1 MITSAID
8 FGTTNSVAG
17 INRNNII
24 EMVQLG
30 KDRLETR
37 SVLFY
42 SFEDKNFYVGDDVA
56 IELEDEVKG
65 RYLQS
70 LKSFLGSK
78 EKIETTLGKDTY
90 LVEDLISIILRRFKN
105 KMETKALQEIDNVVL
120 GRPVRFN
127 EDDDELDKQA
137 EKKLELAANKIGF
150 KNVVFQ
156 YEPIAAALA
165 YESKIT
171 KEELILVADIGG
183 GTTDYSII
191 KVGGKNKNKL
201 DRKEDILSNHGIYVG
216 GNNFDSEIIKNFI
229 SPYLGRGTMYNIMGK
244 DMEVASDLYFDLS
257 EWHLFQRMFDKKVLL
272 RIEKLIYMSYEKNKI
287 ERLQELIKGN
297 LYFDF
302 SNSII
307 NSKIELSSK
316 PLTQI
321 NMNMFSDPFS
331 INLNKNNFE
340 ESIMEHT
347 TRIEKSLEEAL
358 RLANITVN
366 QIDKVF
372 LTGGSTLVPS
382 VQNIYTKYFPKNK
395 IVHTDVFTS
404 VGYGLTLFSNKIK
417 F

>member
-17 INRNNII
+17 INKNNII
-24 EMVQLG
+24 KMVQLG
-30 KDRLETR
+30 NNRLETR

-90 LVEDLISIILRRFKN
+90 SVEDLISIILRRFKN
-105 KMETKALQEIDNVVL
+105 KMEKEALQEIDNVVL

-127 EDDDELDKQA
+127 ENDDKLDKKA

-191 KVGGKNKNKL
+191 KVGGNKHKL

-216 GNNFDSEIIKNFI
+216 GNNFDSEIIKNLI
-229 SPYLGRGTMYNIMGK
+229 SPYLGKGTMYNSMGK
-244 DMEVASDLYFDLS
+244 DMEVGTDLYFDLS
-257 EWHLFQRMFDKKVLL
+257 EWHLFQRMFDRKVLL
-272 RIEKLIYMSYEKNKI
+272 RIEKLINMSYEKNKI
-287 ERLQELIKGN
+287 ERLQELIKDN

-316 PLTQI
+316 SLTTI

-331 INLNKNNFE
+331 IDLNQENFE
-340 ESIMEHT
+340 ASIYEHT
-347 TRIEKSLEEAL
+347 TKIENAL
-358 RLANITVN
+358 KETLLLANITTN

-382 VQNIYTKYFPKNK
+382 VKNLYMKYFPKNK

-404 VGYGLTLFSNKIK
+404 VGYGLTLFSNKVK